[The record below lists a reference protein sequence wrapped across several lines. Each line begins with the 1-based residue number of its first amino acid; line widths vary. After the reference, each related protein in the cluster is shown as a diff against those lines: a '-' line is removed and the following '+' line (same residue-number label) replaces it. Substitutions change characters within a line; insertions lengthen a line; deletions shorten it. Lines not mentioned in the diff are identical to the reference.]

1 MVILLMEQSRRRWIH
16 NKMHA
21 NAGNQMD
28 VIWNIFGS
36 HHIIRCGVPLKR
48 THWRSCLLNK
58 HSSLSMK
65 SDLALISESIVSS
78 DLVLSSFCFA
88 VSASLNY
95 NKDNVIGRFFLP
107 FNKWKF
113 FDCHWFFWLS
123 LGLFDCHLVQI
134 ELCIIGGGRFP
145 FLSLG
150 HGKIWLSYA

>member
-28 VIWNIFGS
+28 VIWNIFRS
-36 HHIIRCGVPLKR
+36 HHIIRCGRPLKR
-48 THWRSCLLNK
+48 MHWRSCLLNK

-95 NKDNVIGRFFLP
+95 NKDNDWKIFLP